1 MRFKLIDA
9 ASALPCSAMAAT
21 AVVAAALPV
30 TAYAVDYMTPQQA
43 QQALF
48 PQADRFEVRE
58 IKLDAAQMQAMATR
72 YGVPARSAQWKVLE
86 ASQAGKRLGWVVI
99 DNVVGKFELIT
110 YAVGIAADG
119 SVRQVEILSYR
130 ESHGGEVRLPAWRQQ
145 FVGKTAQSPIKVGSD
160 IANISGA
167 TLSCTHL
174 TEGIKRIAAVID
186 MARSSGQIGA
196 GA

>member
-9 ASALPCSAMAAT
+9 ASALPCV
-21 AVVAAALPV
+21 AVAAAALPV

-48 PQADRFEVRE
+48 PQADRFELRE
-58 IKLDAAQMQAMATR
+58 IKLDAAQMQALAAR
-72 YGVPARSAQWKVLE
+72 HGVPARSAQWKVLE
-86 ASQAGKRLGWVVI
+86 ATQAGKRLGWVVV

-110 YAVGIAADG
+110 YAVGISADG
-119 SVRQVEILSYR
+119 SVKQVEILSYR

-145 FVGKTAQSPIKVGSD
+145 FVGKTVQSPIKVGSD

-174 TEGIKRIAAVID
+174 TEGIKRIAGVID
-186 MARSSGQIGA
+186 LARSSGQIGA

>member
-9 ASALPCSAMAAT
+9 ASALPCVALAAT
-21 AVVAAALPV
+21 ALPV

-48 PQADRFEVRE
+48 PQADRFELRE
-58 IKLDAAQMQAMATR
+58 VKLSAAQMQDMATR
-72 YGVPARSAQWKVLE
+72 LGVPARSAQWKLLE
-86 ASQAGKRLGWVVI
+86 ATQAGKRLGWVVV

-119 SVRQVEILSYR
+119 SIKQVEILSYR

-186 MARSSGQIGA
+186 LARSSGQLGA

>member
-9 ASALPCSAMAAT
+9 ASALPCVALAAT
-21 AVVAAALPV
+21 ALPV

-48 PQADRFEVRE
+48 PQADRFELRE
-58 IKLDAAQMQAMATR
+58 VKLSASQMQDMATR
-72 YGVPARSAQWKVLE
+72 WGVPARSAQWKLLE
-86 ASQAGKRLGWVVI
+86 ATQVGKRLGWVVV

-110 YAVGIAADG
+110 YAVGISADG
-119 SVRQVEILSYR
+119 SIKQVEILSYR

-145 FVGKTAQSPIKVGSD
+145 FVGKTVQSPIKVGSD

-186 MARSSGQIGA
+186 LARSSGQLGA

>member
-9 ASALPCSAMAAT
+9 ASALPCV
-21 AVVAAALPV
+21 AVAVAALPV

-48 PQADRFEVRE
+48 PQADRFELRE
-58 IKLDAAQMQAMATR
+58 IKLDAAQMQAMAAR
-72 YGVPARSAQWKVLE
+72 YGVPARSAQWKLLE
-86 ASQAGKRLGWVVI
+86 ATQAGKRLGWVVV

-110 YAVGIAADG
+110 YAVGISADG
-119 SVRQVEILSYR
+119 SVKQVEILSYR

-145 FVGKTAQSPIKVGSD
+145 FVGKTVQSPIKVGSD

-174 TEGIKRIAAVID
+174 TEGIKRIAGVID
-186 MARSSGQIGA
+186 LARSSGQIGA

>member
-9 ASALPCSAMAAT
+9 ASALPGAALTT
-21 AVVAAALPV
+21 AAWAAAALPA

-48 PQADRFEVRE
+48 PQADRFELRE
-58 IKLDAAQMQAMATR
+58 IRLSAAQMQDLAAR
-72 YGVPARSAQWKVLE
+72 HGVPARSAQWKVLE
-86 ASQAGKRLGWVVI
+86 ASQAGKRLGWVIV

-119 SVRQVEILSYR
+119 SIRHVEILSYR

-145 FVGKTAQSPIKVGSD
+145 FAGKTVQSPIKVGSD

-186 MARSSGQIGA
+186 VGRSSGQLGA

>member
-9 ASALPCSAMAAT
+9 ASALPCVAVAAT
-21 AVVAAALPV
+21 ALPV
-30 TAYAVDYMTPQQA
+30 TAYAVDYLTPQQT

-48 PQADRFEVRE
+48 PQADRFELRE
-58 IKLDAAQMQAMATR
+58 IRLSASQMQDMATR
-72 YGVPARSAQWKVLE
+72 LGVPARSAQWKLLE
-86 ASQAGKRLGWVVI
+86 ATQAGKRLGWVVI

-119 SVRQVEILSYR
+119 SIKQVEILSYR

-145 FVGKTAQSPIKVGSD
+145 FVGKTVQSPIKVGSD

-186 MARSSGQIGA
+186 LARSSGQLGA

>member
-9 ASALPCSAMAAT
+9 ASALPGVALA
-21 AVVAAALPV
+21 AAALPV
-30 TAYAVDYMTPQQA
+30 TAYAVDYMTPQHA

-48 PQADRFEVRE
+48 PQADRFELLDV
-58 IKLDAAQMQAMATR
+58 KLDAAQMQAVGTR
-72 YGVPARSAQWKVLE
+72 FGVPARSAQWKVLE
-86 ASQAGKRLGWVVI
+86 ATQAGKRLGWVVV

-110 YAVGIAADG
+110 YAVGISVDG
-119 SVRQVEILSYR
+119 SIKQVEILSYR

-145 FVGKTAQSPIKVGSD
+145 FVGKTVQSPIKVGSD

-186 MARSSGQIGA
+186 VARNSGQLGA

>member
-9 ASALPCSAMAAT
+9 ASALPCSALAAT

-58 IKLDAAQMQAMATR
+58 IRLDAAQMQAMATR

-86 ASQAGKRLGWVVI
+86 ATQAGKRLGWVVI

-110 YAVGIAADG
+110 YAVGISADG

>member
-9 ASALPCSAMAAT
+9 ASALPGVALAAT
-21 AVVAAALPV
+21 ALPV

-48 PQADRFEVRE
+48 PQADRFELRE
-58 IKLDAAQMQAMATR
+58 VKLSATQMQDMGTR
-72 YGVPARSAQWKVLE
+72 LGVPARSAQWKLLE
-86 ASQAGKRLGWVVI
+86 ATQAGKRLGWVVV

-110 YAVGIAADG
+110 YAVGISADG
-119 SVRQVEILSYR
+119 SIKQVEILSYR

-186 MARSSGQIGA
+186 LARSSGQLGA

>member
-1 MRFKLIDA
+1 MRFKLIDG
-9 ASALPCSAMAAT
+9 ASALPGVALA
-21 AVVAAALPV
+21 AAALPV

-48 PQADRFEVRE
+48 PQADRFELRE
-58 IKLDAAQMQAMATR
+58 VKLSATQMQDMATR
-72 YGVPARSAQWKVLE
+72 LGVPARSAQWKLLE
-86 ASQAGKRLGWVVI
+86 ATQAGKRLGWAVV

-110 YAVGIAADG
+110 YAVGISADG
-119 SVRQVEILSYR
+119 GIKQVEILSYR

-145 FVGKTAQSPIKVGSD
+145 FVGKTVQSPIKVGND

-186 MARSSGQIGA
+186 LARSSGQLGA